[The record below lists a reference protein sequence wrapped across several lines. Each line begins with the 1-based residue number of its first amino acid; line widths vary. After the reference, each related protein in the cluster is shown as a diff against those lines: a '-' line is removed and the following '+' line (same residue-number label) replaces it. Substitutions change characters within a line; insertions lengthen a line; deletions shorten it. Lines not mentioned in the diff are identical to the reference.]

1 MLTLVLGGAASG
13 KSAYAESLVLK
24 TGLPRY
30 YLATMQVWDAECAA
44 RVEKHRKMRAQ
55 KQFETLE
62 CPLHLDHLA
71 LPGRGTVLLEDLG
84 NLVANELYSPG
95 GAGKHTAEA
104 VLAGLE
110 RLAAGCDDL
119 IVVSNEVF
127 SGGADYAGDTDQY
140 LLALAQVNNAFA
152 ARRQRLPGGLRP
164 AGVLQRGRKAVT
176 VLQTIAVAFAMFSAL
191 PVPQFEWNE
200 KNMRYAM
207 CAFPLIGLVCGG
219 LWCLC
224 GVLPLPGL
232 ARAAAFCLVPVAVTG
247 GIHLD
252 GYADTSD
259 ALSSY
264 GDREKKLEILKDSH
278 CGAFA
283 VIRLCCYFVAYFGL
297 CGSVRFTP
305 RAGLCWTLALVLERA
320 LSGFAVAAF
329 PLAKDTGL
337 AHTFAT
343 AADKQTVRR
352 FLCGLSALLILA
364 LTALG
369 GGGLAAAALLAL
381 WRCDFVAK
389 KQFGGITG
397 DLAGWFLQRAELWML
412 AALAVSQWGG
422 VL

>member
-1 MLTLVLGGAASG
+1 M
-13 KSAYAESLVLK
+13 
-24 TGLPRY
+24 
-30 YLATMQVWDAECAA
+30 
-44 RVEKHRKMRAQ
+44 
-55 KQFETLE
+55 
-62 CPLHLDHLA
+62 
-71 LPGRGTVLLEDLG
+71 
-84 NLVANELYSPG
+84 
-95 GAGKHTAEA
+95 
-104 VLAGLE
+104 
-110 RLAAGCDDL
+110 
-119 IVVSNEVF
+119 
-127 SGGADYAGDTDQY
+127 
-140 LLALAQVNNAFA
+140 
-152 ARRQRLPGGLRP
+152 
-164 AGVLQRGRKAVT
+164 T

-232 ARAAAFCLVPVAVTG
+232 ARAAAFCLGPVAVTG

-329 PLAKDTGL
+329 PLAKNTGL

-343 AADKQTVRR
+343 AADRVRVR
-352 FLCGLSALLILA
+352 QVLAVLCAMLA
-364 LTALG
+364 VGLTALG
-369 GGGLAAAALLAL
+369 GWALVLAAGCTFA
-381 WRCDFVAK
+381 RYYVVAK
-389 KQFGGITG
+389 NQFGGVTG
-397 DLAGWFLQRAELWML
+397 DLAGWFLQKCEIWML
-412 AALAVSQWGG
+412 AALAACQWLG